1 MYERGNI
8 KTSRNPEYIYDSCN
22 LIKKYTDNIEINI
35 ISLDDD
41 KIPFYCNKANEKY
54 NQLFMNMLSDKDY
67 INAMNYFKTKSLI
80 FIDSKLLSDNKIYY
94 DEYRGIKEFE
104 IKIKNLENFKKFAKE
119 LISENSFKKID
130 SGKQLSVFKKN

>member
-1 MYERGNI
+1 LIFLLASSIFYFYIKKDFYYDTVQSDLKIYNAVYERGNI
-8 KTSRNPEYIYDSCN
+8 KTTRNPEYIYDSCN
-22 LIKKYTDNIEINI
+22 LIKEYTDNIEINI

-67 INAMNYFKTKSLI
+67 INAMNYFKTKNLI

-94 DEYRGIKEFE
+94 DEYRGTKEFE
-104 IKIKNLENFKKFAKE
+104 IK
-119 LISENSFKKID
+119 
-130 SGKQLSVFKKN
+130 

>member
-1 MYERGNI
+1 
-8 KTSRNPEYIYDSCN
+8 
-22 LIKKYTDNIEINI
+22 
-35 ISLDDD
+35 
-41 KIPFYCNKANEKY
+41 
-54 NQLFMNMLSDKDY
+54 MNMLSDKDY